1 MRYPARIQ
9 QDGGT
14 WSVSFPDIPEALTG
28 GDTYT
33 EALSEA
39 QGALITAFEFYFE
52 DNRPVPSPKAIKGND
67 VAWVEVPPSVWAKV
81 LLLNAMIETCMPQ
94 AELARRM
101 GIRRQDVQ
109 RLIDLHHATK
119 IDTLANALAATGKRL
134 EMRAV

>member
-9 QDGGT
+9 QDGAT
-14 WSVSFPDIPEALTG
+14 WSVIFPDIPEALTG

-52 DNRPVPSPKAIKGND
+52 DNRPVPPPKAIKGND